1 MWFTRRR
8 KRNTFL
14 GRKSKL
20 TEDRSTVDEKESTAG
35 RDEESPSCENS
46 AKMDLEKKTPEEYSE
61 NVNLSE
67 QMNVTEEEPAYHE
80 PAEAEN
86 EHPGED
92 KHILSGEYENG
103 LSGEETNE
111 HPGDGENELSGEET
125 NEQPEDGENEL
136 SGEETNEQPGDGEN
150 ERPGENENVTPA
162 GKTDGIGARK
172 DGDVN
177 SNHKGQE
184 MRRNKVHEKKQRS
197 LYEWRREKPSKSPKP
212 VKAVKKPLNLKNG
225 VILGE
230 GLPKICVPL
239 TGTGKDELE
248 AQARE
253 AAVASPDLVEWR
265 ADYFEDLGDVEKVAE
280 VLMSLREILGETP
293 ILFTIRTKREG
304 GMGQLTPEEYR
315 SLLLYAAGRP
325 EVSLVDIE
333 GLNPEINTELLI
345 SEVHEL
351 GMPVIASWHNFS
363 RTPKK
368 PELDLVFDRLSR
380 IGADVL
386 KVAVMPKKPKDVIR
400 LMSVTEEKNRQF
412 ASPLVTMAMGDLG
425 RLSRVSGRITGS
437 AMTFGIVGDAS
448 APGQL
453 PVEELRE
460 MIRTI

>member
-1 MWFTRRR
+1 MAEGQ
-8 KRNTFL
+8 N
-14 GRKSKL
+14 
-20 TEDRSTVDEKESTAG
+20 TVDEKESTAG
-35 RDEESPSCENS
+35 RDEESLSCGNS
-46 AKMDLEKKTPEEYSE
+46 AEMNLEKKTPEEYSE
-61 NVNLSE
+61 NVKPSE
-67 QMNVTEEEPAYHE
+67 EMNVTAEEPADHE
-80 PAEAEN
+80 PAEAES
-86 EHPGED
+86 ERQKEGENIRSVD
-92 KHILSGEYENG
+92 DENG
-103 LSGEETNE
+103 L
-111 HPGDGENELSGEET
+111 HGENKNGLH
-125 NEQPEDGENEL
+125 GENKNEL
-136 SGEETNEQPGDGEN
+136 
-150 ERPGENENVTPA
+150 PGENENTLSGEKSVE
-162 GKTDGIGARK
+162 KTDDPEAEK
-172 DGDVN
+172 DADVR
-177 SNHKGQE
+177 SDHRGQE

-197 LYEWRREKPSKSPKP
+197 LYEWRREKPAKSPKP
-212 VKAVKKPLNLKNG
+212 LKAVKKPVHLKNG

-253 AAVASPDLVEWR
+253 AAAASPDLVEWR

-280 VLMSLREILGETP
+280 VLVSLQEILGETP

-304 GMGQLTPEEYR
+304 GNGQLTPEEYR

-345 SEVHEL
+345 SEVHQL

-368 PELDLVFDRLSR
+368 PELGLVFDRLSR
-380 IGADVL
+380 TGADVL
-386 KVAVMPKKPKDVIR
+386 KVAVMPKKAKDVLR

-412 ASPLVTMAMGDLG
+412 PSPLVTMAMGDLG

-460 MIRTI
+460 MLRAI

>member
-1 MWFTRRR
+1 MAEGQ
-8 KRNTFL
+8 N
-14 GRKSKL
+14 
-20 TEDRSTVDEKESTAG
+20 TVDEKESTAG
-35 RDEESPSCENS
+35 RDEESLSCGNS
-46 AKMDLEKKTPEEYSE
+46 AKMNLEKKAPEEYSE
-61 NVNLSE
+61 NVNPSD
-67 QMNVTEEEPAYHE
+67 QMNVTAEEPADHE
-80 PAEAEN
+80 PAKAEN
-86 EHPGED
+86 ERQKED
-92 KHILSGEYENG
+92 ENIRPVCYENELPKENGNTLSGEKSVE
-103 LSGEETNE
+103 
-111 HPGDGENELSGEET
+111 
-125 NEQPEDGENEL
+125 
-136 SGEETNEQPGDGEN
+136 
-150 ERPGENENVTPA
+150 
-162 GKTDGIGARK
+162 KTDDPEAEK
-172 DGDVN
+172 DADVR
-177 SNHKGQE
+177 SDHRGQE
-184 MRRNKVHEKKQRS
+184 MRRNKAHGKKQRS
-197 LYEWRREKPSKSPKP
+197 LYEWRREKPAKSPKP
-212 VKAVKKPLNLKNG
+212 VKAVKKPVHLKNG

-253 AAVASPDLVEWR
+253 AAAASPDLVEWR

-280 VLMSLREILGETP
+280 VLMSLQEILGETP

-304 GMGQLTPEEYR
+304 GNGQLTPEEYR

-345 SEVHEL
+345 SEVHQL

-380 IGADVL
+380 TGADVL
-386 KVAVMPKKPKDVIR
+386 KVAVMTKKAKDVLR

-412 ASPLVTMAMGDLG
+412 PSPLVTMAMGDLG

-437 AMTFGIVGDAS
+437 VLTFGIVGDAS

-453 PVEELRE
+453 PVEELRK
-460 MIRTI
+460 MLRAI